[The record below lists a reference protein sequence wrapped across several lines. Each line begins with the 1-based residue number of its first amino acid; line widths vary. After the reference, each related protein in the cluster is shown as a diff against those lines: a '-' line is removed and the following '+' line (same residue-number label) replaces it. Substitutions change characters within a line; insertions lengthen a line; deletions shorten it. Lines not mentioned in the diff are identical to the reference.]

1 MNIGIIVPTYNEN
14 ENIVD
19 LINKIDLN
27 LSPEKV
33 DYNIFIIDDSI
44 ESTISKLIE
53 PFQNKVRYF
62 HRGKKLG
69 RGSAVILGMGYVLK
83 TKYTDLI
90 IPKYSD
96 IY

>member
-19 LINKIDLN
+19 LINKIDIN

-44 ESTISKLIE
+44 ENTISK
-53 PFQNKVRYF
+53 
-62 HRGKKLG
+62 
-69 RGSAVILGMGYVLK
+69 
-83 TKYTDLI
+83 
-90 IPKYSD
+90 
-96 IY
+96 